1 VNERDFF
8 YWLRGFFEL
17 DDLQRADSP
26 YPQKLSADQVK
37 LIRQHMNL
45 VVEQK
50 TSEGKWQ
57 IDPNIDCHLTC

>member
-1 VNERDFF
+1 MNERDFF

-26 YPQKLSADQVK
+26 YPQKLSVDQVK

-50 TSEGKWQ
+50 TSGKKWQ